1 MAILNDHEEKG
12 TRAEFTFISRI
23 PGEDEGCQISF
34 KFYQD
39 DRIIYDLNFGW
50 TNLTIRNFTSGL
62 RLR

>member
-23 PGEDEGCQISF
+23 PGEDEGCQINF

-39 DRIIYDLNFGW
+39 NRIIF
-50 TNLTIRNFTSGL
+50 S
-62 RLR
+62 